1 MIAGNIYINGQLT
14 TPDDQG
20 NVILSYFQTNILES
34 LDEVIITPEGG
45 QAVVFSPVGDNPVY
59 INLGDALAKYI
70 WKDADDESIQTRVM
84 QYVEKSSYSFGVKLS
99 SGLEFTLWMVMSS
112 KYPDFCESTFYG
124 GEDQDIYIYFF
135 AEDGENP
142 EVIDVDDPAVNTIEV
157 YAADNLGPRFD
168 TDSQEIEDWDETISL
183 NDGVGATF
191 FAEENM
197 WYPAKPMYE
206 RGSGIQATIV
216 SGTYPHSN
224 VATTRHLRQPIV
236 KWVVDQDNADY
247 EGYWGNPCVMYDL
260 FNWDFLSN
268 IGSYIKYSNE
278 LFKIVDT
285 FDAKETG
292 LDYAVSPAPPVKHY
306 VILDRPICANF
317 GIRPYYQGYGSWNEK
332 YAYETW
338 NATSLCWDIYDYYG
352 ELTPSKA
359 RDRLKKYLVYPE
371 YSEYHT
377 ILPSYARIP
386 NEPKLFTFDYDA
398 NSLVTL
404 TLDVNDETMG
414 SVSGAGQ
421 YEPDTQVSIS
431 AIANEGYMFVEWS
444 DGNTNATRTITVS
457 SSMTLTATFAVWSPI
472 PSGYQLVEYIQG
484 TGNPRISTQVQDSN
498 IGKIE
503 AMWRCSYSQTTGF
516 AWTGT
521 LQSSPSVRCGWGIR
535 NSSEHLEAWWG
546 TYSNTCADLGA
557 YDKTDTALKKIVID
571 VTNKNASFN
580 GGTPVA
586 LGNGTLATTNQ
597 NFYLFVDSNSSTLPS
612 TQFFGNVK
620 IYNLQGTLV
629 RDIYP
634 VRRKSDNVGMMFD
647 LVSNE
652 VFANIFVGAFEVG
665 PDKQWEE

>member
-34 LDEVIITPEGG
+34 LDTITITPEGG
-45 QAVVFSPVGDNPVY
+45 QAVIYSPVDDNPVY
-59 INLGDALAKYI
+59 INLGDVLAKYI
-70 WKDADDESIQTRVM
+70 WKDADDVSIQTRVM
-84 QYVEKSSYSFGVKLS
+84 QYVEKSSYSFAVKLS

-142 EVIDVDDPAVNTIEV
+142 EVIDVDDTAVNTIEV
-157 YAADNLGPRFD
+157 YAADNIGPRFFD
-168 TDSQEIEDWDETISL
+168 TDSQEIEDWDDTRSL
-183 NDGVGATF
+183 DDDIGATF

-216 SGTYPHSN
+216 SGTYPHSD

-236 KWVVDQDNADY
+236 KWVVDRDNVDY
-247 EGYWGNPCVMYDL
+247 EKYWGNPCVMYDL
-260 FNWDFLSN
+260 FNWDFSSN
-268 IGSYIKYSNE
+268 IGGYIKYSGE
-278 LFKIVDT
+278 LFKIVDA
-285 FDAKETG
+285 FDARETG
-292 LDYAVSPAPPVKHY
+292 LDYTVSPAPPVKHY

-332 YAYETW
+332 YAYEDW
-338 NATSLCWDIYDYYG
+338 NASSSLWDIYDYYG
-352 ELTPSKA
+352 ELTRAKA
-359 RDRLKKYLVYPE
+359 RDRLKKFLVYPE
-371 YSEYHT
+371 YSEYRT

-386 NEPKLFTFDYDA
+386 NEPKLYTFDYDA

-404 TLDVNDETMG
+404 TLNVNNDMMG
-414 SVSGAGQ
+414 SCYGAGQ

-431 AIANEGYMFVEWS
+431 ATANAGYMFVEWS

-484 TGNPRISTQVQDSN
+484 TGNPRISTLIQDSN

-503 AMWRCSYSQTTGF
+503 CYCRIDSAPSTGNAYNGTYSSSPSPAKYCGFGADSNDNLIVDWGANVSPASFGANDHNFHTWIVDPKNGVCSLDGSQTT
-516 AWTGT
+516 
-521 LQSSPSVRCGWGIR
+521 L
-535 NSSEHLEAWWG
+535 
-546 TYSNTCADLGA
+546 
-557 YDKTDTALKKIVID
+557 
-571 VTNKNASFN
+571 NAN
-580 GGTPVA
+580 ANAGKA
-586 LGNGTLATTNQ
+586 
-597 NFYLFVDSNSSTLPS
+597 FYLFNANGTYKTWTVSIYRC
-612 TQFFGNVK
+612 K
-620 IYNLQGTLV
+620 IWNQQDELV
-629 RDIYP
+629 RDLLA
-634 VRRKSDNVGMMFD
+634 VRKKDGTAVGMYD
-647 LVSNE
+647 LVSND
-652 VFANIFVGAFEVG
+652 FFGNIYVGTFTAG
-665 PDKQWEE
+665 PDKQWQDE